1 MKIMFLQW
9 IFWKKNE
16 VENVVFKKNQE
27 YAITGM
33 TIKPDVLE
41 SDIVKVTDQKNL
53 ESLSKRIQELVKR
66 KKQIYI

>member
-1 MKIMFLQW
+1 
-9 IFWKKNE
+9 
-16 VENVVFKKNQE
+16 
-27 YAITGM
+27 M

-53 ESLSKRIQELVKR
+53 ESLSKRIQELVNR